1 MPGRQMRMTNKKP
14 DKEFKDENG
23 ICAPENR

>member
-1 MPGRQMRMTNKKP
+1 MRMTNKKP